1 MNAFGNIAAGLV
13 GKQYNALFSLNTA
26 ARKLWI
32 KQQWVL
38 IAGPYQRHF
47 LQMAFEPHTQMEF
60 LRMLFRSGLHY
71 FTENMLEAEILVK
84 MGSSA
89 LYKEP
94 HPADGTKPHEVPS
107 EDYLGALLE
116 TFSALLRSAAEVE
129 EKGGSRAA
137 VKAMRNAAVGEMSS
151 PSWDLRKKMEAIG
164 KTIRIWTS
172 KRGLNKASKWATA
185 LQPYLVA
192 LAPRRAESVTEVAS
206 FTPAAPATN
215 PPDAPAVKNPEQ
227 NDILQFKS

>member
-1 MNAFGNIAAGLV
+1 MNAFGNIAAGLL
-13 GKQYNALFSLNTA
+13 GKPYHSLFSLNTP

-38 IAGPYQRHF
+38 IAGPFHKHF
-47 LQMAFEPHTQMEF
+47 LQMAFEPHAQMEF

-71 FTENMLEAEILVK
+71 FTENMLEAEILVRL
-84 MGSSA
+84 GSSA
-89 LYKEP
+89 LYKEL
-94 HPADGTKPHEVPS
+94 HPADGTRPHEVPS

-116 TFSALLRSAAEVE
+116 TFSTLLRSAAEVE

-137 VKAMRNAAVGEMSS
+137 VKAMRDAAAVEMSS
-151 PSWDLRKKMEAIG
+151 PGWELRKKMEEIG
-164 KTIRIWTS
+164 KTIRS
-172 KRGLNKASKWATA
+172 FASRRGSKASKWATA